1 MIRLAPF
8 RSAICAALLLSTPAY
23 AEGSAPKPL
32 MGPTLATGHTLSR
45 GAPSP
50 VALGFQGILPK
61 GPWRFA
67 AETFVSSPSA
77 AFTPAVGLDLGAGL
91 VNKNGLGGALAL
103 YGRRTLGADGLDG
116 STQVGPGALLLAKV
130 SPGLIV
136 GTPLVFWYDLAGKTW
151 TPTLTIKL
159 ILGLPVGG

>member
-1 MIRLAPF
+1 MIRLAPLCPI
-8 RSAICAALLLSTPAY
+8 ICAALLQSTPAF
-23 AEGSAPKPL
+23 AEGSGPKPL

-67 AETFVSSPSA
+67 GEAFISSPSA
-77 AFTPAVGLDLGAGL
+77 AFTPALGVDFAAGL
-91 VNKNGLGGALAL
+91 VNKNGLGGGLAG
-103 YGRRTLGADGLDG
+103 YGRRTLGADGAEG
-116 STQVGPGALLLAKV
+116 TTQVGPGAMLLAKV

-136 GTPLVFWYDLAGKTW
+136 GTPLVFWYDLAGKT
-151 TPTLTIKL
+151 
-159 ILGLPVGG
+159 